1 MENTDSSVE
10 NLVEDRLAGLKPSD
24 LNDVEKQSV
33 VALAMKVL
41 AIKHRAGRPL
51 SNPEATRNYL
61 RLRLADYRNE
71 VFGSLFLDNR
81 HRLIAVRELFQ
92 GTIDGASIHPRVVV
106 QQALEAN
113 AAAMVFFHN
122 HPSGVAEPSHADEA
136 ITRRLKEA
144 LALVDVRVLDHFV
157 VTAGESVSFAER
169 GLL

>member
-1 MENTDSSVE
+1 MKKTDASVE
-10 NLVEDRLAGLKPSD
+10 ALVEDRLFGLTPAD

-33 VALAMKVL
+33 ITLAMKVL
-41 AIKHRAGRPL
+41 SIKHRAGRVL
-51 SNPEATRNYL
+51 SKPDETRDFL

-71 VFGSLFLDNR
+71 VFGCLFLDNR
-81 HRLIAVRELFQ
+81 HRIIAVRELFQ
-92 GTIDGASIHPRVVV
+92 GTIDGASVYPRVVV
-106 QQALEAN
+106 QQAMEVN

-136 ITRRLKEA
+136 ITRRLKDA

-157 VTAGESVSFAER
+157 VSAGESVSFAER

>member
-1 MENTDSSVE
+1 MKKTESSVE
-10 NLVEDRLAGLKPSD
+10 TVVEDRLAGLKPSS
-24 LNDVEKQSV
+24 LSDVEKQSV
-33 VALAMKVL
+33 VTLAMKVL

-71 VFGSLFLDNR
+71 VFGGVFLNNR
-81 HRLIAVRELFQ
+81 HRIIAVRELFQ

-106 QQALEAN
+106 QQALETN
-113 AAAMVFFHN
+113 AAAILLFHN

-136 ITRRLKEA
+136 ITRRLKDA

-157 VTAGESVSFAER
+157 VSAGESVSFAQR

>member
-1 MENTDSSVE
+1 MKKTDASE
-10 NLVEDRLAGLKPSD
+10 EALVEDRLFGLTPAD

-33 VALAMKVL
+33 ITLAMKVL
-41 AIKHRAGRPL
+41 SIKHRAGRVL
-51 SNPEATRNYL
+51 SKPDETRDFL

-71 VFGSLFLDNR
+71 VFGCLFLDNR
-81 HRLIAVRELFQ
+81 HRIIAVRELFQ
-92 GTIDGASIHPRVVV
+92 GTIDGASVYPRVVV
-106 QQALEAN
+106 QQAMEVN

-136 ITRRLKEA
+136 ITRRLKDA

-157 VTAGESVSFAER
+157 VSAGESVSFAER

>member
-1 MENTDSSVE
+1 MNPT
-10 NLVEDRLAGLKPSD
+10 EDRFAGLNPPQ

-33 VALAMKVL
+33 VILAMKVL
-41 AIKHRAGRPL
+41 AVRHRVGRAFSSPA
-51 SNPEATRNYL
+51 ETRDYL

-71 VFGSLFLDNR
+71 VFGALFLDNR
-81 HRLIAVRELFQ
+81 HRIIAVRELFQ

-106 QQALEAN
+106 QQAMEAN
-113 AAAMVFFHN
+113 AAAMVFYHN
-122 HPSGVAEPSHADEA
+122 HPSGVAEPSQADEM

>member
-1 MENTDSSVE
+1 MKKTDVSVE
-10 NLVEDRLAGLKPSD
+10 ALVEDRLSGLKPAD

-33 VALAMKVL
+33 ITLAMKVL
-41 AIKHRAGRPL
+41 SIKHRAGRVL
-51 SNPEATRNYL
+51 SKPDETRDFL

-71 VFGSLFLDNR
+71 VFGCLFLDNR
-81 HRLIAVRELFQ
+81 HRIIVVRELFQ
-92 GTIDGASIHPRVVV
+92 GTIDGASVYPRVVV
-106 QQALEAN
+106 QQAMEVN

-136 ITRRLKEA
+136 ITRRLKDA

-157 VTAGESVSFAER
+157 VSAGESVSFAER

>member
-1 MENTDSSVE
+1 MKKTESSVE
-10 NLVEDRLAGLKPSD
+10 TVVEDRLAGLKPSS
-24 LNDVEKQSV
+24 LSDVEKQSV
-33 VALAMKVL
+33 VTLAMKVL

-71 VFGSLFLDNR
+71 VFGGVFLNNR
-81 HRLIAVRELFQ
+81 HRIIAVRELFQ

-106 QQALEAN
+106 QQALETN
-113 AAAMVFFHN
+113 AAAILLFHN

-136 ITRRLKEA
+136 ITRRLKDA

-157 VTAGESVSFAER
+157 VSAGESISFAER

>member
-1 MENTDSSVE
+1 MNDTDSSVTTV
-10 NLVEDRLAGLKPSD
+10 VEDRLTGLKPSD
-24 LNDVEKQSV
+24 LSDVEKQSV
-33 VALAMKVL
+33 VTLAMKVL

-51 SNPEATRNYL
+51 GNPEATRNYL
-61 RLRLADYRNE
+61 RLRLADYPNE

-136 ITRRLKEA
+136 ITRRLKDA

-157 VTAGESVSFAER
+157 VSAGESVSFAER
-169 GLL
+169 GLI

>member
-1 MENTDSSVE
+1 MKKTDASVE
-10 NLVEDRLAGLKPSD
+10 ALVEDRLSGLKPAD

-33 VALAMKVL
+33 ITLAMKVL
-41 AIKHRAGRPL
+41 SIKHRAGRVL
-51 SNPEATRNYL
+51 SKPDETRDFL

-71 VFGSLFLDNR
+71 VFGCLFLDNR
-81 HRLIAVRELFQ
+81 HRIIAVRELFQ
-92 GTIDGASIHPRVVV
+92 GTIDGASVYPRVVV
-106 QQALEAN
+106 QQAMEVN

-136 ITRRLKEA
+136 ITRRLKDA

-157 VTAGESVSFAER
+157 VSAGESVSFAES

>member
-1 MENTDSSVE
+1 MKKTDASVE
-10 NLVEDRLAGLKPSD
+10 ALVEDRLSGLKPAD

-33 VALAMKVL
+33 ITLAMKVL
-41 AIKHRAGRPL
+41 SIKHRAGRVL
-51 SNPEATRNYL
+51 SKPDETRDFL

-71 VFGSLFLDNR
+71 VFGCLFLDNR
-81 HRLIAVRELFQ
+81 HRIITVRELFQ
-92 GTIDGASIHPRVVV
+92 GTIDGASVYPRVVV
-106 QQALEAN
+106 QQAMEVN

-136 ITRRLKEA
+136 ITRRLKDA

-157 VTAGESVSFAER
+157 VSAGESVSFAER

>member
-1 MENTDSSVE
+1 MKKTESSVE
-10 NLVEDRLAGLKPSD
+10 TVVEDRLAGLKPSS
-24 LNDVEKQSV
+24 LSDVEKQSV
-33 VALAMKVL
+33 VTLAMKVL

-51 SNPEATRNYL
+51 CNPEATRNYL

-71 VFGSLFLDNR
+71 VFGGVFLNNR
-81 HRLIAVRELFQ
+81 HRIIAVRELFQ

-106 QQALEAN
+106 QQALETN
-113 AAAMVFFHN
+113 AAAILLFHN

-136 ITRRLKEA
+136 ITRRLKDA

-157 VTAGESVSFAER
+157 VSAGESISFAER

>member
-1 MENTDSSVE
+1 MKKTDASVE
-10 NLVEDRLAGLKPSD
+10 ALVEDRLFGLTPAD

-33 VALAMKVL
+33 ITLAMKVL
-41 AIKHRAGRPL
+41 SIKHRAGRVL
-51 SNPEATRNYL
+51 SKPDETRDFL

-71 VFGSLFLDNR
+71 VFGCLFLDNR
-81 HRLIAVRELFQ
+81 HRIITVRELFQ
-92 GTIDGASIHPRVVV
+92 GTIDGASVYPRVVV
-106 QQALEAN
+106 QQAMEVN

-136 ITRRLKEA
+136 ITRRLKDA

-157 VTAGESVSFAER
+157 VSAGESVSFAER

>member
-1 MENTDSSVE
+1 
-10 NLVEDRLAGLKPSD
+10 
-24 LNDVEKQSV
+24 VEKQSV
-33 VALAMKVL
+33 VTLAMKVL

-81 HRLIAVRELFQ
+81 HRIIAVRELFQ

-106 QQALEAN
+106 QHAMEAN
-113 AAAMVFFHN
+113 AAAVVLFHN

-157 VTAGESVSFAER
+157 VSAGESVSFAEH

>member
-1 MENTDSSVE
+1 MNNTDSSVAAV
-10 NLVEDRLAGLKPSD
+10 VEDRLTDLKPSD
-24 LNDVEKQSV
+24 LSDAEKRSV
-33 VALAMKVL
+33 VTLAMKVL

-81 HRLIAVRELFQ
+81 HRIIALRELFQ
-92 GTIDGASIHPRVVV
+92 GTLDGASIHPRVVV

-136 ITRRLKEA
+136 ITRRLKDA
-144 LALVDVRVLDHFV
+144 LALVDVSVLDHFV
-157 VTAGESVSFAER
+157 VSAGESVSFAER
-169 GLL
+169 GLI